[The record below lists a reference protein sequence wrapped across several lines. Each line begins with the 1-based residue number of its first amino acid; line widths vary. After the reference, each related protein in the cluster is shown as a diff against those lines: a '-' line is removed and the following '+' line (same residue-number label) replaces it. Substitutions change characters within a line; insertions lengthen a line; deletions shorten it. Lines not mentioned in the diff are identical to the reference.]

1 MHSSLFEIISSEQ
14 SKHFSNIHLH
24 FILLLLFVS
33 LLISSEGHFFIIFWV
48 LSFIEYPSGIL
59 S

>member
-24 FILLLLFVS
+24 FILLFSFRSIKVS
-33 LLISSEGHFFIIFWV
+33 PEEHFFIIFWV
-48 LSFIEYPSGIL
+48 LSFIEYPSGI
-59 S
+59 SS